1 VSRAATFDRAVVALA
16 ALACL
21 AFVVGLSD
29 LRLPRATG
37 GGPFALPPPAAA
49 GARDA
54 RLVLSVIA
62 ADTRAPIGGATARAF
77 WQQGDRYYSAAEG
90 ESDAHGTLVL
100 SRLPRGALWVIVDAP
115 GRARSSTR
123 LVLEGIERRATVRLA
138 PAHALTVSVRDE
150 RGAPLGGATVLVT
163 GVDPLPF
170 GALTGASGA
179 ARFTRLD
186 AAPWQVKASARGY
199 ASATE
204 SDVNGD
210 VTLTLRPLGVLD
222 VRVVDPSNKP
232 VPGATVLIA
241 GSSLWPA
248 RLAETG
254 PRGAARIAA
263 LLAGVYDL
271 KAEKGD
277 LVSDTLLGF
286 SLARSAHESVTLR
299 LGPGR
304 EVHVL
309 VTDGDGD
316 PPIGVPKADVV
327 LAENGISSFPLT
339 GRTGDDG
346 SVTLGPIA
354 PGPAVVAA
362 RAADFV
368 PRGGVT
374 VPDVLNGP
382 VRVALLHGATLKGDV
397 VDLSGQPIEDASI
410 EVIGTDA
417 NGQPISETP
426 EYMAFRQAN
435 FQWALSGPVP
445 LIPAGELGVMPG
457 PVPPIPP
464 PGGFVGV
471 AAGAPLFPGGSAPG
485 SQTLEPW
492 VTSFDGTFSAHP
504 VSPGRVLALVRHPD
518 YVEATSQ
525 LVTLAPGG
533 EATVHVVMK
542 AGGTL
547 EGDVID
553 DDDQPVAGARVD
565 LVQVKGT
572 LQTSTL
578 TANDGTFAF
587 AAVPDD
593 VMISVARPPDLSE
606 LVLERELHVGEGE
619 HAKIELKLPA
629 PRDPV
634 RVVVSDED
642 DQAVTGAQVTVLS
655 LDPETPLRRTLFTA
669 MDGSVSVPNAHGLA
683 LRLQIDAT
691 GWARQAESV
700 ASAPEEIDVTLHH
713 GVLVDGRVTDSRGYE
728 NLAGASI
735 TLVSDGQR
743 LTALTDDQGAYTIRG
758 VSAGPARLIVAH
770 PDYATSR
777 TNVTVQAT
785 GRADRPFDLPT
796 VSLEEPASIE
806 GDVVDAQGQP
816 VRGAR
821 VGIGMMPAYL
831 PAGGLPAGVVQTDA
845 AGHFKLTDVEPG
857 KVDVGAFAA
866 GYGRGMAR
874 GVAASA
880 GGTTSD
886 VHIQLRSEA
895 PAEPPLGRASVAVT
909 LGASGTGAQP
919 EVVIVEVAPSSE
931 AERAGLKVG
940 DVIEKID
947 GAEPASMRDARERLS
962 GPVNSDV
969 VIELGRGDA
978 TLTRRVAREP
988 VRQ

>member
-1 VSRAATFDRAVVALA
+1 MSRAAIFDRAVVALA

-21 AFVVGLSD
+21 SFVVGLSD
-29 LRLPRATG
+29 VRLPRATG
-37 GGPFALPPPAAA
+37 GGPFAPPPPVAAA
-49 GARDA
+49 ARDA
-54 RLVLSVIA
+54 RLVLRVVA
-62 ADTRAPIGGATARAF
+62 AGTHAPIAGATVRAF
-77 WQQGDRYYSAAEG
+77 WQQRGRYYSAAQG
-90 ESDAHGTLVL
+90 ESDARGALVL
-100 SRLPRGALWVIVDAP
+100 SRLPRGVMWVVVDAK

-123 LVLEGIERRATVRLA
+123 LVLESAERHATVELA
-138 PAHALTVSVRDE
+138 PARSLRVSVRDE

-163 GVDPLPF
+163 SADPLPF
-170 GALTGASGA
+170 GALTDARGE

-186 AAPWQVKASARGY
+186 AAPWKVKASARGY

-204 SDVNGD
+204 SDVSGD

-222 VRVVDPSNKP
+222 ARVVDASGKL

-241 GSSLWPA
+241 GSNLWPA
-248 RLAETG
+248 RRAETG
-254 PRGAARIAA
+254 PSGVARIAA

-286 SLARSAHESVTLR
+286 SLAKSAHESVTLR

-309 VTDGDGD
+309 VTDGDAD
-316 PPIGVPKADVV
+316 PPIGVPNADVV

-339 GRTGDDG
+339 GRTGADG

-368 PRGGVT
+368 PRGGVA
-374 VPDVLNGP
+374 VPDTLSGP

-397 VDLSGQPIEDASI
+397 VDARGQPIEDASI
-410 EVIGTDA
+410 EVIGTDS

-464 PGGFVGV
+464 PGSVVGV
-471 AAGAPLFPGGSAPG
+471 AGGAPLFPSASASD

-518 YVEATSQ
+518 YVEATSR

-593 VMISVARPPDLSE
+593 VMISVARPDNLAE
-606 LVLERELHVGEGE
+606 LVLERELHVKEGE

-642 DQAVTGAQVTVLS
+642 DQPVTGAQVTVLS
-655 LDPETPLRRTLFTA
+655 LDPQTPLRRTLFTA
-669 MDGSVSVPNAHGLA
+669 TDGSVSVPDAKGLA

-691 GWARQAESV
+691 GWARQAKSV
-700 ASAPEEIDVTLHH
+700 ASAPEEIDVTLQH
-713 GVLVDGRVTDSRGYE
+713 GVLVEGHVTASRGYE
-728 NLAGASI
+728 NLGGASV

-743 LTALTDDQGAYTIRG
+743 KTALSDDQGAYTIRD

-770 PDYATSR
+770 ASYATR
-777 TNVTVQAT
+777 ETNVTVKAT

-796 VSLEEPASIE
+796 VNLERPAIIE
-806 GDVVDAQGQP
+806 GDVVDAHGQP

-821 VGIGMMPAYL
+821 VGVGMMPAYL
-831 PAGGLPAGVVQTDA
+831 PAGALPEGVVRTDA
-845 AGHFKLTDVEPG
+845 AGRFQLTDVQPG

-866 GYGRGMAR
+866 GTGRGMAH

-880 GGTTSD
+880 GDTTRD
-886 VHIQLRSEA
+886 VHIQLRPEAASEL
-895 PAEPPLGRASVAVT
+895 PLGRAGVAVT
-909 LGASGTGAQP
+909 LGERNAGGET
-919 EVVIVEVAPSSE
+919 EVVVVEVAGSSE
-931 AERAGLKVG
+931 AERAGLKAG

-947 GAEPASMRDARERLS
+947 GTAPTSMRDARERLS

-969 VIELGRGDA
+969 VIELRRGDA
-978 TLTRRVAREP
+978 TLTRRIAREP
-988 VRQ
+988 LSQ